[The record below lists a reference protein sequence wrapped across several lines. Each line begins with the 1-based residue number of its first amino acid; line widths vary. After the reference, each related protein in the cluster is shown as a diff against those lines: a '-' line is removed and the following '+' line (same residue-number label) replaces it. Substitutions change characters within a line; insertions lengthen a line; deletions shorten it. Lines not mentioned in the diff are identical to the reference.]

1 MQSYLL
7 VLRIDQRLEMI
18 ILAQKTF
25 GVFLCVLMMFT
36 EVSCL
41 QHSYELK
48 LSGPVTIGDQ
58 WAEFQPKPQLKA
70 EKDYQWVRLDLVL
83 PLRDD
88 LYNEGKGSNK
98 GKGILMP
105 DGEVVN
111 PEIELIDE
119 HGRVYKLVYH
129 GSRRGGP
136 IYGHPDTNALPRDRE
151 YKMVRIRSPRPI
163 KCKAVYWF
171 CESSKDWK

>member
-1 MQSYLL
+1 
-7 VLRIDQRLEMI
+7 MI
-18 ILAQKTF
+18 IFLQKSL
-25 GVFLCVLMMFT
+25 GVFLCSLMMLT

-41 QHSYELK
+41 RHSSEVK

-58 WAEFQPKPQLKA
+58 WVEFHPELALKA
-70 EKDYQWVRLDLVL
+70 ENDYQWVRLDLVL

-98 GKGILMP
+98 GKGILTP
-105 DGEVVN
+105 DGDVIN
-111 PEIELIDE
+111 PEIELIDG
-119 HGRVYKLVYH
+119 HGQAYKLVYH

-136 IYGHPDTNALPRDRE
+136 IYGYPDANALPRDRE
-151 YKMVRIRSPRPI
+151 YRMVRIRSPRPI

-171 CESSKDWK
+171 SESSKDWK